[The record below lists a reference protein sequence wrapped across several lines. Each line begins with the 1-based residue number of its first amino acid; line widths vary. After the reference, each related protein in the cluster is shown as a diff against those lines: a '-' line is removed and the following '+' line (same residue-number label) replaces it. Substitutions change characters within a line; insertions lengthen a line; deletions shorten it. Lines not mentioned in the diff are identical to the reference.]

1 MTINISPVR
10 DFLWESYA
18 VRADREFL
26 CSVQDLSHEE
36 KRDRF
41 IDHAL
46 DNLMLVRLKRD
57 PGFAQYVLER
67 VQESPAVLERV
78 RQTILLIFGETAE
91 IAYSDPD
98 LPGPKGLVEVME
110 RAVENGGNPLEEV
123 MQFSQDPS
131 TVSSYTSDRIRRE
144 RESKLRYLQAWLE
157 VAEGKIE
164 NDLEIL
170 AIRRQMSDQG
180 SGLYY
185 GPGMGV
191 DDTLFPAAGFT
202 ADIFY
207 AAHRFVVQNLR
218 FKGRFSASGDPQLPD
233 MSLMECVG
241 LNLPF
246 QATLERALFGRS
258 VVDPHPDIEAA
269 RELWKFEADS
279 ATIAAYEWFLS
290 LSRDEKV
297 RVLNGNYPFSIG
309 EQYLSDLTQCSPEAH
324 LHHLKM
330 TQLFYAGFYEHAA
343 KVGEYLFS
351 REKKGEEKY
360 VLADG
365 IATAYREYEDYRS
378 ALKWY
383 EIALKLTKK
392 LEPGMRQHKEF
403 VERKNCA
410 EMRHHVSGSDWFR
423 REVARIAA
431 DAGRFPAEFRS
442 SIEYNLAEACRR
454 TGEYALEYEHLNGY
468 VELVSPE
475 DPHLTVAL
483 ARLGLL
489 TRTMDEPDF
498 RTVRGIDLEERKEKY
513 KRRLKT
519 AALSY
524 QYADA
529 LRWIDRT
536 LEIYPIPVLYSE
548 KSTLCR
554 HFDRSAEAI
563 DLLQKAAELSR
574 EGSYT
579 KVFSWISLALLKAR
593 ESGDVDGDV
602 TEAIRRALRSTPAE
616 DKAGPDNGY
625 IGIIQ
630 PIIYETV
637 GWGDPELLA
646 RFWEVFEG
654 EFISLGLPGD
664 PARFIGEAYLQNS
677 LSEEAR
683 VWLQRAAGRAG
694 AGPERAAVSSMVAA
708 SYLADG
714 DPREACEWYARAAED
729 DPASAL
735 AYAGMA
741 QCHAA
746 LMEYER
752 ARADLKRASELD
764 PGNADYQRMEEEV
777 AGLAAHV
784 ITLPRINSEEVRS
797 VFRTGDWLLYSVFT
811 GPERA
816 SYDIGPVVVQYG
828 KGVEKMLYEEVL
840 HPVRERIRQ
849 DARFCPAPGSGVEGR
864 FWNGLKEEKIQP
876 LPFTLKA
883 VLGNAEKSLSLGQ
896 WANLVSDIKKT
907 DCNPVTRAFRDLME
921 ERGYSEGVI
930 GRIGG
935 LCRTLSLER
944 NGAAHISFYSRDEVM
959 EKRGEMVGVINEV
972 IGILSNARDLQGS
985 GEK

>member
-67 VQESPAVLERV
+67 VRESPAVLERV
-78 RQTILLIFGETAE
+78 RQTILLIFGETAK
-91 IAYSDPD
+91 IAYYDPD
-98 LPGPKGLVEVME
+98 LPGHKGLFEVME
-110 RAVENGGNPLEEV
+110 RAVEKGENPLEEV

-131 TVSSYTSDRIRRE
+131 LVSSYTSDRIRRE
-144 RESKLRYLQAWLE
+144 RESKLRYLQARLE
-157 VAEGKIE
+157 AAEGEVE

-191 DDTLFPAAGFT
+191 DDTLFPAAGST
-202 ADIFY
+202 ADIFH
-207 AAHRFVVQNLR
+207 AANRFVVQNLR
-218 FKGRFSASGDPQLPD
+218 FRGRFSASGDPQFPD
-233 MSLMECVG
+233 LSLMECVG

-258 VVDPHPDIEAA
+258 VADPHADVEAA
-269 RELWKFEADS
+269 RKLWKFEADS

-290 LSRDEKV
+290 LSREEKV

-309 EQYLSDLTQCSPEAH
+309 EQFLSDLAQCSPEAH
-324 LHHLKM
+324 LHLVQM
-330 TQLFYAGFYEHAA
+330 TRLFYAGFYEHAA

-351 REKKGEEKY
+351 RENKGKEKY

-392 LEPGMRQHKEF
+392 LEPGTRLYKEF

-410 EMRHHVSGSDWFR
+410 EMRHHVSGSDGFR
-423 REVARIAA
+423 REIARIAA

-454 TGEYALEYEHLNGY
+454 TGEHALEYEHLNEY

-475 DPHLTVAL
+475 DPHLPVAL
-483 ARLGLL
+483 ARLEIFAL
-489 TRTMDEPDF
+489 TLDEPDF

-536 LEIYPIPVLYSE
+536 LEIYPIPLLYSE
-548 KSTLCR
+548 KSTICR
-554 HFDRSAEAI
+554 HFGRSAEAI
-563 DLLQKAAELSR
+563 DLLQKAAELSTDD
-574 EGSYT
+574 SHT
-579 KVFSWISLALLKAR
+579 KAFSWISLALLKAHT
-593 ESGDVDGDV
+593 SGDVDGEV
-602 TEAIRRALRSTPAE
+602 SGAIRLALRS
-616 DKAGPDNGY
+616 AGIRGRKLPGY
-625 IGIIQ
+625 DYIEVIK

-637 GWGDPELLA
+637 GWGDPDLLA
-646 RFWEVFEG
+646 RFWDAFAG
-654 EFISLGLPGD
+654 AFSALGLPGD
-664 PARFIGEAYLQNS
+664 PARFIGEAYLRNS
-677 LSEEAR
+677 LCEEAR
-683 VWLQRAAGRAG
+683 VWLKRAAGRAG
-694 AGPERAAVSSMVAA
+694 AGPERAAVLSLVAE
-708 SYLADG
+708 SYRDDG
-714 DPREACEWYARAAED
+714 DHREACGWYARAAEE
-729 DPASAL
+729 DPRSVE

-746 LMEYER
+746 LMEYDR
-752 ARADLKRASELD
+752 ARADLKRARALD

-784 ITLPRINSEEVRS
+784 IALPRINSEEVRS

-828 KGVEKMLYEEVL
+828 KGVEKLLYEEVL
-840 HPVRERIRQ
+840 CPVREQIRQ
-849 DARFCPAPGSGVEGR
+849 DERFCPAPGSGIEGR
-864 FWNGLKEEKIQP
+864 FWNGSKEEKIPP
-876 LPFTLKA
+876 LSFTLKA
-883 VLGNAEKSLSLGQ
+883 VLGNPEKSLSLGQ

-907 DCNPVTRAFRDLME
+907 DRNPVTRSFRDLME

-930 GRIGG
+930 GRIGD
-935 LCRTLSLER
+935 LCRALSLER
-944 NGAAHISFYSRDEVM
+944 NGAAHISFYTRDEVM
-959 EKRGEMVGVINEV
+959 EKRGEMVKIINEIISLV
-972 IGILSNARDLQGS
+972 PV
-985 GEK
+985 

>member
-57 PGFAQYVLER
+57 PGFAKYVLER
-67 VQESPAVLERV
+67 VRESPAVLERV
-78 RQTILLIFGETAE
+78 RQTILLIFGETAK

-98 LPGPKGLVEVME
+98 LPGPKGLFEVME

-123 MQFSQDPS
+123 MQFSQNPS
-131 TVSSYTSDRIRRE
+131 LVSSYTSDRIRRE
-144 RESKLRYLQAWLE
+144 RESKLRYLQARLE
-157 VAEGKIE
+157 AAEGEVE

-191 DDTLFPAAGFT
+191 DDTLFPAAGST
-202 ADIFY
+202 ADIFH
-207 AAHRFVVQNLR
+207 AANRFVVQNLR
-218 FKGRFSASGDPQLPD
+218 FRGRFSASGDPQLPD
-233 MSLMECVG
+233 QSLMECVG

-246 QATLERALFGRS
+246 QAILERALFGRS
-258 VVDPHPDIEAA
+258 VADPHPDVEAA
-269 RELWKFEADS
+269 RELWKFETDS
-279 ATIAAYEWFLS
+279 ATITAYEWFLS
-290 LSRDEKV
+290 LSHDEKV

-309 EQYLSDLTQCSPEAH
+309 EQYLSDLAQCSPEAH
-324 LHHLKM
+324 LHLVQM
-330 TQLFYAGFYEHAA
+330 TRLFYAGFYEHAA

-351 REKKGEEKY
+351 REKKGKEKY
-360 VLADG
+360 VLADD

-410 EMRHHVSGSDWFR
+410 EMRHHLGNCEQFR

-431 DAGRFPAEFRS
+431 DAGHFPAEIRGS
-442 SIEYNLAEACRR
+442 VEYNLAEACRR
-454 TGEYALEYEHLNGY
+454 TGEYALEYEHLTEY
-468 VELVSPE
+468 MPLADPD
-475 DPHLTVAL
+475 DPHLRVAL
-483 ARLGLL
+483 ERLEIFAL
-489 TRTMDEPDF
+489 TLDEPDF
-498 RTVRGIDLEERKEKY
+498 RTIRGIELREREEKY
-513 KRRLKT
+513 RQRLKT
-519 AALSY
+519 AMLSF
-524 QYADA
+524 QYGDA
-529 LRWIDRT
+529 MHWIDRLLAVRPT
-536 LEIYPIPVLYSE
+536 PERYTE

-554 HFDRSAEAI
+554 HFGRSVEAI
-563 DLLQKAAELSR
+563 DLLQKAAELSH
-574 EGSYT
+574 EDSYT
-579 KVFSWISLALLKAR
+579 KVFSWISLALLKAHT
-593 ESGDVDGDV
+593 SGDVDGEV
-602 TEAIRRALRSTPAE
+602 SGAIRLALRS
-616 DKAGPDNGY
+616 AGIRGRKLPGY
-625 IGIIQ
+625 DYIEVIK

-637 GWGDPELLA
+637 GWGDPGLSA
-646 RFWEVFEG
+646 RFLEEFAG
-654 EFISLGLPGD
+654 EFSALGLPGD
-664 PARFIGEAYLQNS
+664 PARFIGEAYLQDS

-683 VWLQRAAGRAG
+683 VWLQEAAGREG
-694 AGPERAAVSSMVAA
+694 AGPERAAVFTLIAG
-708 SYLADG
+708 SYVVEG
-714 DPREACEWYARAAED
+714 DPREACEWYARAVED
-729 DPASAL
+729 DPVLSV

-752 ARADLKRASELD
+752 ALTALKRARDLD
-764 PGNADYQRMEEEV
+764 PENTDYRKMEEEI

-784 ITLPRINSEEVRS
+784 IALPRINSEEVRS

-840 HPVRERIRQ
+840 RPVRERIRQ
-849 DARFCPAPGSGVEGR
+849 DERFCPAPGSGVEGR
-864 FWNGLKEEKIQP
+864 FWDGSKKVP
-876 LPFTLKA
+876 ALPFTLKA

-896 WANLVSDIKKT
+896 WANQVSDIRNRVH
-907 DCNPVTRAFRDLME
+907 NPVTRAFRDLME
-921 ERGYSEGVI
+921 ERGYSEEVI
-930 GRIGG
+930 GRIGD

-972 IGILSNARDLQGS
+972 IGIVYGRG
-985 GEK
+985 G